1 MKNNLKAIREASC
14 LTQEE
19 LCEKSGV
26 SRTVISTI
34 ENGKADSI
42 TTRTMLALADALGV
56 RLSDIFFLE

>member
-1 MKNNLKAIREASC
+1 MLFRS
-14 LTQEE
+14 
-19 LCEKSGV
+19 EKSGV